1 MTIQTENVQAGR
13 SAKLRTY
20 REELSLYQE
29 EARFFCKMIRKAILS
44 SETAD
49 HGRLAQLLGRMTGF
63 YQETLP
69 ALQRALQSLDGQT
82 ANNTKADSGLSQAEL
97 FGEGLE
103 QARQQ
108 LNAIKREVFKEL
120 SEDFMHTRIW

>member
-1 MTIQTENVQAGR
+1 MTIQTENAQKGR
-13 SAKLRTY
+13 SVKLRTY

-44 SETAD
+44 SESPD
-49 HGRLAQLLGRMTGF
+49 QGHLSQLLGRMTGF
-63 YQETLP
+63 YQDTLP

-120 SEDFMHTRIW
+120 SGDFMHTRIW